1 MSASDRMAEKAKPAR
16 AGLWWSIIALAVVT
30 VYLIALLSAE
40 KQLIVMSLIAFGI
53 VGGLAA
59 GWFGVLQV
67 VARAFFEHEDRTG
80 LCAILAAL
88 VIAAWFHEDH
98 FVLLLIITVLLTTVA
113 TLGLNIQFGYAGV
126 LNFAGASFFG
136 IGAYTSAVLN
146 TTAISPLL
154 VLLLGGLLAALIGS
168 VLLLPVL
175 RTRGHYAA
183 LITIAF
189 ALLFKTFLE
198 VNDVLGGPQGM
209 QVKGMNL
216 FGWSLNDNIE
226 IGGIT
231 LSFYMSYY
239 MLSLALLIVAFV
251 LVRRLERSWIGL
263 NLDALRL
270 DEVAAGCFG
279 LDVTRWKITAF
290 LIGNFL
296 IGLAGA
302 LFGVVGGFVAPNNY
316 TFADSLILVSILL
329 LGGIGNPWGL
339 IVATLI
345 VVVVPE
351 KLQTI
356 QEYRFLLYA
365 LMVIG
370 VLLFRPEG
378 LLPRPVRRYFPG
390 WRP

>member
-1 MSASDRMAEKAKPAR
+1 MSASDRMAEKAK
-16 AGLWWSIIALAVVT
+16 LWWGIIALAVVT
-30 VYLIALLSAE
+30 AYLIALLSAE
-40 KQLIVMSLIAFGI
+40 KQLIVMSLVAFGI
-53 VGGLAA
+53 VSALAA
-59 GWFGVLQV
+59 GWFGMLQV
-67 VARAFFEHEDRTG
+67 VARAFSEHEDQMG
-80 LCAILAAL
+80 LFAILAAL
-88 VIAAWFHEDH
+88 VIAVWFHEDH

-136 IGAYTSAVLN
+136 IGAYTSAVFN
-146 TTAISPLL
+146 TTAMPHLL

-239 MLSLALLIVAFV
+239 VLSLALLIAAFV

-302 LFGVVGGFVAPNNY
+302 LFGMVGGFVAPNNY

>member
-1 MSASDRMAEKAKPAR
+1 MSASDRMADKAKPVR
-16 AGLWWSIIALAVVT
+16 AGPWWAITALAVVA

-40 KQLIVMSLIAFGI
+40 KQLVVMSLIAFGI
-53 VGGLAA
+53 VSALAA

-67 VARAFFEHEDRTG
+67 VARAFSEHEDLTG
-80 LCAILAAL
+80 LFAIAAAL

-98 FVLLLIITVLLTTVA
+98 FVLLLIITVLLTIVA

-146 TTAISPLL
+146 TTAMPHLL

-216 FGWSLNDNIE
+216 FGWSFNDNIE

-239 MLSLALLIVAFV
+239 VLSLALLIAAFV
-251 LVRRLERSWIGL
+251 LVRRLQRSWIGL

-279 LDVTRWKITAF
+279 LDITRWKITAF
-290 LIGNFL
+290 LIGNFARCSVW
-296 IGLAGA
+296 LAASSHRTTTRLPTRSFSSRSCCSAVLEIRGA
-302 LFGVVGGFVAPNNY
+302 
-316 TFADSLILVSILL
+316 
-329 LGGIGNPWGL
+329 
-339 IVATLI
+339 
-345 VVVVPE
+345 
-351 KLQTI
+351 
-356 QEYRFLLYA
+356 
-365 LMVIG
+365 
-370 VLLFRPEG
+370 
-378 LLPRPVRRYFPG
+378 
-390 WRP
+390 